1 MGGGLN
7 LYSKE
12 GHNVSKLLNGHIENT
27 IHAQISLA
35 HK

>member
-12 GHNVSKLLNGHIENT
+12 GHSVSKLLNGHIENT